1 MNTMTTALG
10 TFFIYAVAAL
20 FAQNA
25 VFARGMGISRVIQLV
40 GDDDTSTLLF
50 GCLLSVICVL
60 NAPVAYLINHVIEPL
75 SERTLVRPL
84 AYVVCTG
91 IVCGVLWLAL
101 TYLRSLPYHSQ
112 LRDMLPNAAF
122 NTCVAGTMLVA
133 TTQSY
138 TLPQSIGFGFG
149 SGAGYFLAVLL
160 VAEARR
166 RLQGSEVPKAFRGL
180 PIVLVYIGIL
190 SLAIYGFT
198 GHAVTI

>member
-1 MNTMTTALG
+1 MNTMTAAVG
-10 TFFIYAVAAL
+10 TFFLYAVMAL

-50 GCLLSVICVL
+50 AALMTVVCFL
-60 NAPVAYLINHVIEPL
+60 NAPAAYFVNRYLEPL
-75 SERTLVRPL
+75 SWRSLVRPA
-84 AYVVCTG
+84 AYVLCIGVVCAL
-91 IVCGVLWLAL
+91 LWLFF
-101 TYLRSLPYHSQ
+101 TFVKGMPYRLQ
-112 LRDMLPNAAF
+112 LRDMLPNAGF
-122 NTCVAGTMLVA
+122 NTCVAGTLLVA

-138 TLPQSIGFGFG
+138 TLPQSLGFGLG

-166 RLQGSEVPKAFRGL
+166 RLQGSEVPRAFRGL

-190 SLAIYGFT
+190 ALAIYGFT
-198 GHAVTI
+198 GHTVVI